1 MPTAAYVGD
10 RNVAVICAVLAKP
23 SASALFWI
31 IDANGTSLPP
41 PRRHN
46 TTLVNESLTDDQWS
60 SDSLSRWPDDDDAN
74 GTSVKE
80 GDRIADHWTLE
91 SVRTT

>member
-46 TTLVNESLTDDQWS
+46 TTLVNESLKDDDQWS
-60 SDSLSRWPDDDDAN
+60 SDSLDDDAN